1 MKKVFVDTNVFLRF
15 FTKDDEGQHTQAA
28 HLFEQARDGKLSL
41 VTGPPVLFEIAWT
54 LKSAYRLSNE
64 KVLHFIDAIAAIPNM
79 TLIDKETVAEALG
92 MARRSH
98 QAFADAYIAA
108 SATSCADELATFNT
122 KHFKALDATL
132 FKF

>member
-28 HLFEQARDGKLSL
+28 RLFEQARDGKLSL

-64 KVLHFIDAIAAIPNM
+64 KILHFVDAIAAIPNM
-79 TLIDKETVAEALG
+79 TLIDKETVAEALS

-108 SATSCADELATFNT
+108 SATSRADEARDIQHQAFQGRMS
-122 KHFKALDATL
+122 
-132 FKF
+132 